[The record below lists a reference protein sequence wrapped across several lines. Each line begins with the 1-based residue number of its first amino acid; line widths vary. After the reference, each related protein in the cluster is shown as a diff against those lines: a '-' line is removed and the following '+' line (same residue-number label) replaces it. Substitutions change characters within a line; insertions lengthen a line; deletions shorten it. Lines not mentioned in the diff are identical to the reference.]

1 MTNPAAIQD
10 GQGDDID
17 PIVDADGV
25 VYLKAA
31 GREIVVDGAG
41 DLSAPQLTTDSTALS
56 GHGHQV
62 VAAGPT
68 RTALRPT
75 STLCRRIT
83 VKADTANVNPLYLG
97 LSTVTAGTNNTT
109 GGFVLQPGEAF
120 TFGIDDVSSVYIH
133 GTAGEGATFAYE
145 L

>member
-1 MTNPAAIQD
+1 MTNPLAIQD
-10 GQGDDID
+10 GQGDDLDVIT
-17 PIVDADGV
+17 DADGV

-41 DLSAPQLTTDSTALS
+41 DLSAPQLTTDSTALT

-62 VAAGPT
+62 VAAGPV
-68 RTALRPT
+68 RTKLRSSATP
-75 STLCRRIT
+75 CRRIT
-83 VKADTANVNPLYLG
+83 VKADTANVNALYLG
-97 LSTVTAGTNNTT
+97 LSTVTADSNNTT
-109 GGFVLQPGEAF
+109 GGFVLLPGEAF

-133 GTAGEGATFAYE
+133 GTAAEGATFAYE